1 MAAGCEWVNKPRVLT
16 SPRFIVRS
24 FWVAI
29 FIVAAYAVACES
41 SGNDYKG
48 VSQDDKGCKSQTL
61 NSLNES
67 YVGCIWA
74 LAIAKVTDS
83 ESDTDIVWWWQ
94 CQRRRHGIETLDW
107 RIMPSCGWSFYQVN
121 WFQSSLMLWLSCS
134 VMTWLVTSHNN
145 NNSRWNESVIH
156 AMLLPL
162 TVPDDMTWSGWCG
175 IMIIMLVKFV

>member
-16 SPRFIVRS
+16 SPRFS
-24 FWVAI
+24 
-29 FIVAAYAVACES
+29 ES
-41 SGNDYKG
+41 SGNDYEG

-67 YVGCIWA
+67 YVGCLWA

-83 ESDTDIVWWWQ
+83 ESDTDSVWWWQ

-121 WFQSSLMLWLSCS
+121 WFQSSLMLWLWCS

-145 NNSRWNESVIH
+145 NNSRWNESVIL
-156 AMLLPL
+156 AILLPL
-162 TVPDDMTWSGWCG
+162 TPDDMTWSGWCG
-175 IMIIMLVKFV
+175 IMIIILVKFV

>member
-1 MAAGCEWVNKPRVLT
+1 MRLRTWKWELWCKCWITPLTCRALARVC
-16 SPRFIVRS
+16 FVGH
-24 FWVAI
+24 WI
-29 FIVAAYAVACES
+29 FKNR
-41 SGNDYKG
+41 SGNDYEG
-48 VSQDDKGCKSQTL
+48 VSQDDKGCKSQIL

-67 YVGCIWA
+67 YVGCLWA

-83 ESDTDIVWWWQ
+83 ETDTDSVWWWQ
-94 CQRRRHGIETLDW
+94 CQRRGHGIETLDW

-145 NNSRWNESVIH
+145 SRWNESVIL
-156 AMLLPL
+156 AILLPL
-162 TVPDDMTWSGWCG
+162 TPDDMTWSGWCG